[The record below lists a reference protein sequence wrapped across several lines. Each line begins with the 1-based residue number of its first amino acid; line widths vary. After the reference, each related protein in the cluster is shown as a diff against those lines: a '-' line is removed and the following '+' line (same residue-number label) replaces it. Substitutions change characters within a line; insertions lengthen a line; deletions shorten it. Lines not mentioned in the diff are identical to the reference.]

1 MQNFQD
7 EHQALAKIMTK
18 LKKAHMAV
26 NAKVDDYDDEYM
38 DLKQYMVDYR
48 NEMDTMEMFSNQRA
62 LTTIDKTGVMTV
74 KQRTQL
80 EKLIESPYFG
90 RIDFVYDGE
99 SEEDAE
105 TFYIGK
111 FSFTD
116 EDGTICIFDWR
127 AAISSMYYDYEL
139 GEASYEALNGTVYGE
154 LIQKRQL
161 KILNSEL
168 DYVLES
174 SMNIHDSIL
183 QQELSRAADERM
195 KTIIATIQKEQNAI
209 VRNDLAHTLI
219 IQGVAGSGKTSIAL
233 HRIAYLLYKYKESL
247 SSERVMILSPNK
259 VFADYIS
266 TVLPE
271 LGEEPIRE
279 SSLGEIAEKILP
291 SKYKFISLYEQTKLL
306 IECPDSALAKRVAFK
321 SSLPFFEQLSAF
333 LNNLNT
339 ELLMPKDITIQEID
353 IDANYITER
362 FASYAKEP
370 VSKRIEHVAEDLLAV
385 VKAKRQGEVKLASKN
400 EIVKRLKKRFRFTD
414 ALSLYKAFFEHVGQ
428 PEQFVWQKG
437 TFEFADVYPY
447 LYCKAYMD
455 GVDTFDMVNHLVID
469 EMQDYTPVQ
478 YAVIQKLFRCKKTI
492 LGDFGQSL
500 NPFAVSTSNRFQ
512 AIFPQMEY
520 VELKKSYRS
529 SFEIIEFTKQ
539 FLPENAI
546 EAIERHGE
554 PPTIENYKIF
564 AEQAEKIKQQLKQ
577 FEASSYKTCG
587 IVCKTAAQVEE
598 LYAALQEEFNVH
610 KLDEHSATFTEGI
623 TLSSVQLA
631 KGLEF
636 DAVIVPFVDEAS
648 YASDFDK
655 GLLYVACTRAMHQL
669 MLLQSSENPSPL
681 LLKW

>member
-1 MQNFQD
+1 MQNFKD
-7 EHQALAKIMTK
+7 EHQTLAKIMTK
-18 LKKAHMAV
+18 LKKAYMAV
-26 NAKVDDYDDEYM
+26 NGKVDDYDDEYM

-99 SEEDAE
+99 RTADAE

-111 FSFTD
+111 FSFTE

-127 AAISSMYYDYEL
+127 ASVSSMYYDYEL
-139 GEASYEALNGTVYGE
+139 GEASYEALNGTVFGE
-154 LIQKRQL
+154 LIRKRQL
-161 KILNSEL
+161 KIVNSEL

-174 SMNIHDSIL
+174 SINIHDSIL
-183 QQELSRAADERM
+183 QKELSRAADERM

-219 IQGVAGSGKTSIAL
+219 IQGAAGSGKTSIAL
-233 HRIAYLLYKYKESL
+233 HRIAYLLYKYKDSL
-247 SSERVMILSPNK
+247 SSERVMIVSPNK

-279 SSLGEIAEKILP
+279 SSLGDIAEKILP
-291 SKYKFISLYEQTKLL
+291 SKYKFKSLYEQTKQL
-306 IECPDSALAKRVAFK
+306 IEYPNSALAKRVAFK
-321 SSLPFFEQLSAF
+321 SSLHFFEQLTAF
-333 LNNLNT
+333 LNNQNID
-339 ELLMPKDITIQEID
+339 LLIPKDITIQEID
-353 IDANYITER
+353 IDANYMTER
-362 FASYAKEP
+362 FWSYAKEP

-385 VKAKRQGEVKLASKN
+385 VKAKRQGEVKLPSKN
-400 EIVKRLKKRFRFTD
+400 EIVKRLRKLLRFTD
-414 ALSLYKAFFEHVGQ
+414 ALSLYKAFFEHMGQ
-428 PEQFVWQKG
+428 PDQFIWQKG
-437 TFEFADVYPY
+437 IFEFADVYPY
-447 LYCKAYMD
+447 LYCNAYME
-455 GVDTFDMVNHLVID
+455 GVDTFDLVNHLVID

-500 NPFAVSTSNRFQ
+500 NPFAVSSSNGFQ
-512 AIFPQMEY
+512 VIFPQMEY

-539 FLPENAI
+539 FLPKNAI

-554 PPTIENYKIF
+554 QPTIENYENF
-564 AEQAEKIKQQLKQ
+564 TEQTEKIKQYLKQ
-577 FEASSYKTCG
+577 FEVSSYKTCG

-598 LYAALQEEFNVH
+598 LYGALQVEFNVH
-610 KLDEHSATFTEGI
+610 KLDEHSAKFTEGI
-623 TLSSVQLA
+623 TLASVQLA

-636 DAVIVPFVDEAS
+636 DVVIVPFVDEAS

-669 MLLQSSENPSPL
+669 TLLQLTKKPSPL
-681 LLKW
+681 LLG

>member
-7 EHQALAKIMTK
+7 EHQNLAQIMTK
-18 LKKAHMAV
+18 LKKAHIAV

-62 LTTIDKTGVMTV
+62 LTTIDKTGVMTL

-99 SEEDAE
+99 DRADAE

-139 GEASYEALNGTVYGE
+139 GEASYEALNGTVNGE
-154 LIQKRQL
+154 LIRKRQL

-247 SSERVMILSPNK
+247 FSERVMILSPNK

-291 SKYKFISLYEQTKLL
+291 NKYKFTSLYEQTKQL
-306 IECPDSALAKRVAFK
+306 IEYPDSVLAKRVAFK
-321 SSLPFFEQLSAF
+321 SSLHFFEQLTAF
-333 LNNLNT
+333 LINQNT
-339 ELLMPKDITIQEID
+339 DLLIQKAITIQEID
-353 IDANYITER
+353 IDANYIKAR
-362 FASYAKEP
+362 FLSYATEP

-385 VKAKRQGEVKLASKN
+385 VKAKRQGEVKLPSKN
-400 EIVKRLKKRFRFTD
+400 EVVKRLKKRLLFKD
-414 ALSLYKAFFEHVGQ
+414 ALSLYKAFFEYVGQ
-428 PEQFVWQKG
+428 PEQFIWQKG

-455 GVDTFDMVNHLVID
+455 GVDTFDLVNHLVID

-478 YAVIQKLFRCKKTI
+478 YAVIQKLYRCKKTI

-500 NPFAVSTSNRFQ
+500 NPFAVSHSNGFK

-529 SFEIIEFTKQ
+529 SYEIIEFTKQ
-539 FLPENAI
+539 FLAKNAI

-554 PPTIENYKIF
+554 PPTIKNYENS
-564 AEQAEKIKQQLKQ
+564 AEQSEKIKEQLKQ
-577 FEASSYKTCG
+577 FEESSYKTCG

-598 LYAALQEEFNVH
+598 LYVALQEEFNLH
-610 KLDEHSATFTEGI
+610 KLDEHSAAFTEGI

-636 DAVIVPFVDEAS
+636 DVVIVPFVDEAS

-669 MLLQSSENPSPL
+669 ILLKPTIKPSPL
-681 LLKW
+681 LLG

>member
-18 LKKAHMAV
+18 LKKSHMAV

-362 FASYAKEP
+362 FASYAKETCVKTHRTCSRGLTGSCQSETP
-370 VSKRIEHVAEDLLAV
+370 RGSKAGI
-385 VKAKRQGEVKLASKN
+385 
-400 EIVKRLKKRFRFTD
+400 KK
-414 ALSLYKAFFEHVGQ
+414 
-428 PEQFVWQKG
+428 
-437 TFEFADVYPY
+437 
-447 LYCKAYMD
+447 
-455 GVDTFDMVNHLVID
+455 
-469 EMQDYTPVQ
+469 
-478 YAVIQKLFRCKKTI
+478 
-492 LGDFGQSL
+492 
-500 NPFAVSTSNRFQ
+500 
-512 AIFPQMEY
+512 
-520 VELKKSYRS
+520 
-529 SFEIIEFTKQ
+529 
-539 FLPENAI
+539 
-546 EAIERHGE
+546 
-554 PPTIENYKIF
+554 
-564 AEQAEKIKQQLKQ
+564 
-577 FEASSYKTCG
+577 
-587 IVCKTAAQVEE
+587 
-598 LYAALQEEFNVH
+598 
-610 KLDEHSATFTEGI
+610 
-623 TLSSVQLA
+623 
-631 KGLEF
+631 
-636 DAVIVPFVDEAS
+636 
-648 YASDFDK
+648 
-655 GLLYVACTRAMHQL
+655 
-669 MLLQSSENPSPL
+669 
-681 LLKW
+681 

>member
-1 MQNFQD
+1 M
-7 EHQALAKIMTK
+7 
-18 LKKAHMAV
+18 
-26 NAKVDDYDDEYM
+26 
-38 DLKQYMVDYR
+38 
-48 NEMDTMEMFSNQRA
+48 
-62 LTTIDKTGVMTV
+62 
-74 KQRTQL
+74 
-80 EKLIESPYFG
+80 
-90 RIDFVYDGE
+90 
-99 SEEDAE
+99 
-105 TFYIGK
+105 
-111 FSFTD
+111 
-116 EDGTICIFDWR
+116 
-127 AAISSMYYDYEL
+127 
-139 GEASYEALNGTVYGE
+139 
-154 LIQKRQL
+154 
-161 KILNSEL
+161 
-168 DYVLES
+168 
-174 SMNIHDSIL
+174 
-183 QQELSRAADERM
+183 
-195 KTIIATIQKEQNAI
+195 

-291 SKYKFISLYEQTKLL
+291 SKYKFISLYEQTKQL
-306 IECPDSALAKRVAFK
+306 IECPESALAKRVAFK
-321 SSLPFFEQLSAF
+321 SSLHFFEQLTAF
-333 LNNLNT
+333 LNNQNT
-339 ELLMPKDITIQEID
+339 DLLMPKDITIQEID
-353 IDANYITER
+353 IAANYMTER

-385 VKAKRQGEVKLASKN
+385 VKAKRQGEVKLPSKN
-400 EIVKRLKKRFRFTD
+400 EIVKRLKKRLRFTD
-414 ALSLYKAFFEHVGQ
+414 ALSLYKAFFENVGQ
-428 PEQFVWQKG
+428 PEQFIWKRG

-455 GVDTFDMVNHLVID
+455 GVDTFDLVNHLVID

-500 NPFAVSTSNRFQ
+500 NPFAVSTSNGFQ

-554 PPTIENYKIF
+554 QPTIENYINF
-564 AEQAEKIKQQLKQ
+564 AEQTEKIKHYLKE

-598 LYAALQEEFNVH
+598 LYGVLQKEFNVH
-610 KLDEHSATFTEGI
+610 KLDEHSTAFAEGI

-648 YASDFDK
+648 YASNFDK

-669 MLLQSSENPSPL
+669 TLLQSSNNFSPL
-681 LLKW
+681 LLGQVGAVQ